1 MPHLVATL
9 KAEVEQDHLER
20 LNWSLLG
27 GLTENRVALRR
38 RRSVIKAD
46 LHRNCFGGLEAQV
59 VSDDGSGNHT

>member
-9 KAEVEQDHLER
+9 KAEVEQD
-20 LNWSLLG
+20 
-27 GLTENRVALRR
+27 RR